1 MWMQAKSLPMTS
13 HQPGQIR
20 LMRGSISRQYID
32 WIKNDME
39 MLGICHSF
47 LQLLQRF

>member
-1 MWMQAKSLPMTS
+1 MDA
-13 HQPGQIR
+13 GQIFAYDLAPGGPKFG

-32 WIKNDME
+32 WVKNDME